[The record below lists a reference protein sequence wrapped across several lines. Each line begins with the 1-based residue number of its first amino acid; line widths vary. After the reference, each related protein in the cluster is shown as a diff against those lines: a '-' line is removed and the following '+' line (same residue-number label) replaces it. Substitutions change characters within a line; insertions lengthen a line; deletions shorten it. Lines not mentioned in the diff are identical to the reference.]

1 MKKKTHPITLTV
13 NGQTLTLQVL
23 PNHTLLKVLR
33 EQLELTG
40 TKECCGAGECG
51 ACTVLLD
58 GRAVNSCLV
67 LAVEANG
74 CEVVTIE
81 GLAGTEKLDPL
92 IESFVDKGAIQC
104 GFCTPGMIMSAK
116 YVLLQHPH
124 PTLEQVQKG
133 LEGNLCRCG
142 GYRRIAEAVLA
153 AAEAEEK

>member
-1 MKKKTHPITLTV
+1 MKKKTLPITLTV
-13 NGQTLTLQVL
+13 NGIRHTLQVA

-67 LAVEANG
+67 LAVEADG
-74 CEVVTIE
+74 CQVVTIE
-81 GLAGTEKLDPL
+81 GLAGTDPL
-92 IESFVDKGAIQC
+92 IDSFVEKGAIQC
-104 GFCTPGMIMSAK
+104 GFCTPGMILSAK
-116 YVLLQHPH
+116 YVLMQHPH

-153 AAEAEEK
+153 AAEEGDE

>member
-1 MKKKTHPITLTV
+1 MKKKTLPITLIV
-13 NGQTLTLQVL
+13 NGQKHSLQVA
-23 PNHTLLKVLR
+23 PNHTLLMVLR

-67 LAVEANG
+67 LAVEVDG

-81 GLAGTEKLDPL
+81 GLAGTEKIDPL
-92 IESFVDKGAIQC
+92 IDAFVEKGAIQC
-104 GFCTPGMIMSAK
+104 GFCTPGMILSAK
-116 YVLLQHPH
+116 YVLQQHPH

-153 AAEAEEK
+153 AAEAEDE